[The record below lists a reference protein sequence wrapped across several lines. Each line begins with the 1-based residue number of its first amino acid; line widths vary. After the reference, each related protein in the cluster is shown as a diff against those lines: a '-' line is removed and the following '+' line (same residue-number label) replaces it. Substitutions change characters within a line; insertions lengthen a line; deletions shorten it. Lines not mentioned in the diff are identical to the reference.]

1 MIDRVCEFEEVI
13 AAFEVLE
20 RGPMGKVVV
29 RVGEEPA

>member
-1 MIDRVCEFEEVI
+1 VVDRVCEFEDVI

-29 RVGEEPA
+29 RVSEE